1 MVSSGEIAGCCSG
14 WKMLTRLNKYI
25 RLKFFTRYLRL
36 RTDWQLVYNYRIPI
50 PHYEAVK
57 LFLAA
62 LFISFLI
69 SLLIALFLVLIAAL
83 FTALFVTLFIAFLI
97 ALFAAFFALIS
108 VSYLRVVGK
117 IFFPID
123 GVWPWEIPLRS
134 PAYQAHDLTQENGLD
149 VLWEILAVEW
159 NIFTFAELDLPLV
172 KLMFLAPDIVSHR
185 EESAEDAIFIGGA
198 ALPRTRS
205 RNRTQRKTWEVLDW

>member
-50 PHYEAVK
+50 PHSEAVK

-62 LFISFLI
+62 LFISFFI

-83 FTALFVTLFIAFLI
+83 FTALFVTPYRR
-97 ALFAAFFALIS
+97 S
-108 VSYLRVVGK
+108 VTLRNT
-117 IFFPID
+117 
-123 GVWPWEIPLRS
+123 S
-134 PAYQAHDLTQENGLD
+134 GLD

-159 NIFTFAELDLPLV
+159 NIFIFAELDLPLV
-172 KLMFLAPDIVSHR
+172 KLMFLAPDIVSHW
-185 EESAEDAIFIGGA
+185 EA
-198 ALPRTRS
+198 ALPRTRN
-205 RNRTQRKTWEVLDW
+205 RKRTQRKTWEVLDW

>member
-108 VSYLRVVGK
+108 VSYWRVVGK

-123 GVWPWEIPLRS
+123 GVWPWEIPLAWTFYEKYWRW
-134 PAYQAHDLTQENGLD
+134 NG
-149 VLWEILAVEW
+149 
-159 NIFTFAELDLPLV
+159 TS
-172 KLMFLAPDIVSHR
+172 SHLLSWTCLLSSWCSWLR
-185 EESAEDAIFIGGA
+185 TLSATGRRVRRM
-198 ALPRTRS
+198 LY
-205 RNRTQRKTWEVLDW
+205 L